1 MSDLEQKEDS
11 PETIVTTEPL
21 KEVDVKEILESTKL
35 NKVDEELL
43 KMEPADLSGSNVDEK
58 VKQLYTEFS
67 SFLETSGDITPDS
80 GIKNVVPTPIDL
92 LNAILGGGFA
102 CGSMS
107 IILGVPGGGKSCL
120 AGQLVASLQQNFPGA
135 LAAFLDSEEA
145 TTTLRLY
152 NLGVR
157 KPPLKPYNDIT
168 VEKVFKF
175 LEGLCLFK
183 EQKKIID
190 IPSLVIWDSIANTL
204 SQKEREAEDIN
215 SVIGYK
221 ARVLSILIPKYVAKL
236 ARFNITL
243 VAVNQLRD
251 LIQIGNFVPAK
262 EMKFMPTGKDM
273 PGGNILKFNAFQ
285 MLNMKVKAVVDPKK
299 LGFDGQIVEV
309 ACIKNKLFMPN
320 VPVQIVGNFVTGF
333 NNFWTNYNFLVETKR
348 LTSGAWNYLVTLPS
362 KKFRTIDA
370 DAMYKT
376 DPAFKTAFDE
386 AVKDAIQR
394 EIVEKN
400 TIPI

>member
-1 MSDLEQKEDS
+1 MSDIGQDEVVEG
-11 PETIVTTEPL
+11 TIQTTEL
-21 KEVDVKEILESTKL
+21 VKDIDVKEILESTKL
-35 NKVDEELL
+35 NVATEELL
-43 KMEPADLSGSNVDEK
+43 KIKPADLSGSNVDEK

-67 SFLETSGDITPDS
+67 SFLETSGEISPDS
-80 GIKNVVPTPIDL
+80 GIKNVIPTPIDT

-102 CGSMS
+102 CGSMGV
-107 IILGVPGGGKSCL
+107 ILGVPGGGKSCL
-120 AGQLVASLQQNFPGA
+120 AGQLVTSLQEKYPTA

-204 SQKEREAEDIN
+204 SEKEREAEDVN

-236 ARFNITL
+236 ARFNIAL

-251 LIQIGNFVPAK
+251 VIQIGNFTPPK
-262 EMKFMPTGKDM
+262 DMKFMPTGKDM

-285 MLNMKVKAVVDPKK
+285 MVYIRVKSAVDPKK
-299 LGFDGQIVEV
+299 LGFEGQIVEV
-309 ACIKNKLFMPN
+309 KCIKNKLFMPN
-320 VPVQIVGNFVTGF
+320 VPVEIVGNFVTGF

-362 KKFRTIDA
+362 KKFRTIDVEVI
-370 DAMYKT
+370 YKS
-376 DPAFKTAFDE
+376 DPIFKAAFDE
-386 AVKDAIQR
+386 AVKESIQK

-400 TIPI
+400 TTPI

>member
-1 MSDLEQKEDS
+1 MSDLEQKE
-11 PETIVTTEPL
+11 ETIVTTEPVRD
-21 KEVDVKEILESTKL
+21 VDVKEILESTKL
-35 NKVDEELL
+35 NVATEELL
-43 KMEPADLSGSNVDEK
+43 KMKPADLTGSDVDEK
-58 VKQLYTEFS
+58 IKQLYTEFS
-67 SFLETSGDITPDS
+67 SFLETSGEISPDS

-92 LNAILGGGFA
+92 VNAILGGGFA

-120 AGQLVASLQQNFPGA
+120 AGQLVASLQERFPGA

-236 ARFNITL
+236 ARFNIAL

-251 LIQIGNFVPAK
+251 LIQIGNFTPPK
-262 EMKFMPTGKDM
+262 DMKFMPTGKDM

-285 MLNMKVKAVVDPKK
+285 MLNMKVKSVVDPKK
-299 LGFDGQIVEV
+299 LGFEGQIVEV

-320 VPVQIVGNFVTGF
+320 VPVEIVGNFVTGF
-333 NNFWTNYNFLVETKR
+333 NNFWSNYNFLVKVKR
-348 LTSGAWNYLVTLPS
+348 LESGAWNYLVTLPT
-362 KKFRTIDA
+362 KKFRTIDVEEV
-370 DAMYKT
+370 YKT
-376 DPAFKTAFDE
+376 DLTFKAAFDE
-386 AVKDAIQR
+386 AVKEAIQK
-394 EIVEKN
+394 EIIEKN
-400 TIPI
+400 TVPI

>member
-1 MSDLEQKEDS
+1 
-11 PETIVTTEPL
+11 
-21 KEVDVKEILESTKL
+21 
-35 NKVDEELL
+35 L
-43 KMEPADLSGSNVDEK
+43 KMTPADLTGSNVDEK

-67 SFLETSGDITPDS
+67 SFLETSAEISPDS

-120 AGQLVASLQQNFPGA
+120 AGQLITSLQERFPGA
-135 LAAFLDSEEA
+135 IAAFLDSEEA

-157 KPPLKPYNDIT
+157 KPPLRPYNDIT
-168 VEKVFKF
+168 IEKVFKF

-183 EQKKIID
+183 EHKKIID
-190 IPSLVIWDSIANTL
+190 IPSLIIWDSVANTL
-204 SQKEREAEDIN
+204 SEKEREAEDVN
-215 SVIGYK
+215 SVIGFK
-221 ARVLSILIPKYVAKL
+221 ARLLSILVPKYVAKL
-236 ARFNITL
+236 ARFNIAL

-251 LIQIGNFVPAK
+251 LIQIGNFTPAK
-262 EMKFMPTGKDM
+262 EMKFMPSGKDM

-285 MLNMKVKAVVDPKK
+285 MLYMKVKSTVDPKK

-309 ACIKNKLFMPN
+309 NCIKNKLFMPN

-333 NNFWTNYNFLVETKR
+333 NNFWTNYNFLIESKR

-362 KKFRTIDA
+362 KKFRTIDV
-370 DAMYKT
+370 DALYKS

-386 AVKDAIQR
+386 AVKEAIQK
-394 EIVEKN
+394 EIIERN